1 MPPVLA
7 EGKDILCTIQV
18 AQLRPAVCFI
28 FIVCLL
34 IVITGAE
41 NNNY

>member
-7 EGKDILCTIQV
+7 EGKDILCTIPI

-34 IVITGAE
+34 IVITGIE
-41 NNNY
+41 NKD

>member
-7 EGKDILCTIQV
+7 EGKGILCTIQV
-18 AQLRPAVCFI
+18 AQLRQAVCFI

-34 IVITGAE
+34 FVITGTE
-41 NNNY
+41 INN

>member
-7 EGKDILCTIQV
+7 EGKGIFCTIQV
-18 AQLRPAVCFI
+18 AQLRQAACFI

-34 IVITGAE
+34 IVITMDE
-41 NNNY
+41 INN

>member
-1 MPPVLA
+1 MPPDVA

-18 AQLRPAVCFI
+18 AQIRLALCFI

-34 IVITGAE
+34 IVITG
-41 NNNY
+41 N